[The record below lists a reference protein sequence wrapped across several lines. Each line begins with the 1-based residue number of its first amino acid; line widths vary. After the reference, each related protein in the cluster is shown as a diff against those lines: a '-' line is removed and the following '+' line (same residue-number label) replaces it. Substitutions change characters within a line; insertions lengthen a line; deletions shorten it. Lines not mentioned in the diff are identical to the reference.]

1 MKFKLLLLIFLINLS
16 SNLLFSQEEDTD
28 EPLKCKKEKD
38 ISKKAQKIF
47 EKGLD
52 ARKQGNKKEAFG
64 FFSEL
69 AEKEPNFPASY
80 YLMGLMTIRDIEKE
94 MKSESAQISS
104 TSNIDALLNKA
115 EKYFLKSIEVCPDY
129 NSYCYFYL
137 GKIYYTQGKYK
148 EAIKPIKTF
157 LSEGENIKKDED
169 FDEAESILKY
179 SVFLDT
185 LINKPVP
192 FELKKVEGVS
202 SENDEY
208 LFCLS
213 PDNEICFYTRVLP
226 LKASRTNSNSS
237 SKKEAF
243 FVSQKDST
251 GLFDNGNEVS
261 DPFNKSDN
269 EGSPTITA
277 DNKYLVFSKCKM
289 IDDYYNCDL
298 YYSEFKNDEWSEIK
312 NLGTNINNPKSWES
326 QPSISA
332 DGKTLYFVSDRNG
345 GVGGYD
351 IWYSKKNSFNNWE
364 KAQNI
369 GNIINTPSNEKT
381 PFIHADNETFYFS
394 SEGHMSIGG
403 MDIFY
408 SKIDFNGKWI
418 KPINIGY
425 PINTE
430 GDEIGFFVNL
440 EGKTGFYNSNKSGN
454 FDLFEFNLYEK
465 ARPNLSA
472 VIKGKINS
480 EDGEPIIAKIELKNT
495 QNKKVV
501 EIPVDD
507 NSGKYAFATML
518 NTNYVLTVK
527 KDGYAYESRFIE
539 LDSLIK
545 NPTTKID
552 ISISKIE
559 EGKSYKLSD
568 INFSTNNFE
577 LNEKSKNI
585 IDEFI
590 IFLKENHTVII
601 EIQGHT
607 DDVGKDD
614 FNIKLSENRAKSVY
628 DYIISNGISKN
639 RLSYKGYGKAKPID
653 TNKTEEGR
661 AKNRRTV
668 FLILKK

>member
-237 SKKEAF
+237 SK
-243 FVSQKDST
+243 T
-251 GLFDNGNEVS
+251 
-261 DPFNKSDN
+261 KS
-269 EGSPTITA
+269 I
-277 DNKYLVFSKCKM
+277 
-289 IDDYYNCDL
+289 
-298 YYSEFKNDEWSEIK
+298 NDK
-312 NLGTNINNPKSWES
+312 
-326 QPSISA
+326 
-332 DGKTLYFVSDRNG
+332 
-345 GVGGYD
+345 
-351 IWYSKKNSFNNWE
+351 
-364 KAQNI
+364 
-369 GNIINTPSNEKT
+369 
-381 PFIHADNETFYFS
+381 
-394 SEGHMSIGG
+394 
-403 MDIFY
+403 
-408 SKIDFNGKWI
+408 
-418 KPINIGY
+418 
-425 PINTE
+425 
-430 GDEIGFFVNL
+430 
-440 EGKTGFYNSNKSGN
+440 
-454 FDLFEFNLYEK
+454 
-465 ARPNLSA
+465 
-472 VIKGKINS
+472 
-480 EDGEPIIAKIELKNT
+480 
-495 QNKKVV
+495 
-501 EIPVDD
+501 
-507 NSGKYAFATML
+507 
-518 NTNYVLTVK
+518 
-527 KDGYAYESRFIE
+527 
-539 LDSLIK
+539 
-545 NPTTKID
+545 
-552 ISISKIE
+552 
-559 EGKSYKLSD
+559 
-568 INFSTNNFE
+568 
-577 LNEKSKNI
+577 
-585 IDEFI
+585 
-590 IFLKENHTVII
+590 
-601 EIQGHT
+601 
-607 DDVGKDD
+607 
-614 FNIKLSENRAKSVY
+614 
-628 DYIISNGISKN
+628 
-639 RLSYKGYGKAKPID
+639 
-653 TNKTEEGR
+653 
-661 AKNRRTV
+661 
-668 FLILKK
+668 